1 VDVAGI
7 EPAFITVT
15 TSGFVQLIQA

>member
-1 VDVAGI
+1 VAGI

-15 TSGFVQLIQA
+15 TRGFVQLIP